1 MNTRLLNSI
10 CISLALPFILIA
22 QPDPPSGL
30 EATGYDSHIELNWFQ
45 NAEPN
50 LGAYRV
56 YRSENGGDFIFYR
69 SVGKLSTTTIDFIG
83 EHDRSYAYTLTAVNT
98 SGQESTFSDT
108 VSATTFEM
116 TDEELLEMVQ
126 QYTFRYFWDFAH
138 PVSGMA
144 RERNT
149 TSIVTTGGSGFGI
162 MAILVGMER
171 GFISREAGVQR
182 LLKIVGFLENAD
194 RFHGAWAHWMNGA
207 TGEAIPFSTFDDG
220 GDLVETAFLVQGL
233 LAAREYVFGASQDE
247 IDLRN
252 RITGLWESVEWNW
265 YRKGVQEVLYWHWS
279 PNFAWQM
286 NFPLRG
292 FNETHITYILAIA
305 SPTFPVPA
313 SLYHNGWA
321 GGSLVNGN
329 SYFGYPLQVGP
340 YRGGPLFFSHYSY
353 LGFDPRNI
361 RDDYA
366 NYFVNNTNHTLIN
379 RQYCIEN
386 PQNHAGYSEVC
397 WGLTASDNPWGYLA
411 HEPTAARDNGTITP
425 TAAISSMPYTPEES
439 IAALKHFYREL
450 GDRLWGQYGFYD
462 AFNLN
467 ENWFASSYLAIDQG
481 PIICMI
487 ENYRSE
493 LLWNLFMQNP
503 EIGASLE
510 KIGFESDTTT
520 TTGTNLSQA
529 QPAQVKTFP
538 NPATNLLLVETETG
552 KHIEANLRITD
563 INGNLRNQLSLA
575 LAPGKNRFSIDV
587 SNLENGIYLL
597 YTKIESQLNIQRIMV
612 CHND

>member
-1 MNTRLLNSI
+1 MGIRRLTI
-10 CISLALPFILIA
+10 ILIIAGLQHGLSA
-22 QPDPPSGL
+22 QPDPPAGFQ
-30 EATGYDSHIELNWFQ
+30 AAGYDSHIELSWFG
-45 NAEPN
+45 NAEPD
-50 LGAYRV
+50 LGAYRL
-56 YRSENGGDFIFYR
+56 YRSENGADFAFLR
-69 SVGKLSTTTIDFIG
+69 SIGKLNTSAIDFVG
-83 EHDRSYAYTLTAVNT
+83 AHGQAYAYMLTAVNT
-98 SGQESTFSDT
+98 SGQESAFSDT
-108 VSATTFEM
+108 VSAVTFEM
-116 TDEELLEMVQ
+116 TDEQLLGMVQ

-149 TSIVTTGGSGFGI
+149 TSIVTSGGSGFGI
-162 MAILVGMER
+162 MAIIVGMER

-182 LLKIVGFLENAD
+182 LLKIVAFLETAD

-233 LAAREYVFGASQDE
+233 LAARAYISGTTPGE
-247 IDLRN
+247 IELRD
-252 RITGLWESVEWNW
+252 RITALWETVEWNW

-305 SPTFPVPA
+305 SPTYPVPA

-321 GGSLVNGN
+321 GGNLVNGN
-329 SYFGYPLQVGP
+329 TYFGFPLQVGP

-366 NYFVNNTNHTLIN
+366 NYFVNNINHTRIN

-386 PQNHAGYSEVC
+386 PQNHTGYSDVC

-425 TAAISSMPYTPEES
+425 TAALGSMPYTPDES
-439 IAALKHFYREL
+439 IAALKHFYRDL
-450 GDRLWGQYGFYD
+450 GDRMWGEYGFYD

-487 ENYRSE
+487 ENYRSG
-493 LLWNLFMQNP
+493 LLWDLFMQNP
-503 EIGASLE
+503 EIASSLD
-510 KIGFESDTTT
+510 KIGFVADTTM
-520 TTGTNLSQA
+520 TTGLLPTIK
-529 QPAQVKTFP
+529 PAGEVKMFP
-538 NPATNLLLVETETG
+538 NPASREVQIALDVDKQTTG
-552 KHIEANLRITD
+552 SLRITD
-563 INGNLRNQLSLA
+563 INGILWSEQSLA
-575 LAPGKNRFSIDV
+575 LTPGKNHFTIDI
-587 SNLENGIYLL
+587 SHLENGVYLL
-597 YTKIESQLNIQRIMV
+597 HTQIESLVKLNKMMV
-612 CHND
+612 VQAE